1 MPCVHLL
8 MDQSYFGITGETFT
22 KLGEALMLW
31 VMTLFLNTTPKSLKS
46 LPFSENQLFLI
57 P

>member
-1 MPCVHLL
+1 MPCVHLP

-22 KLGEALMLW
+22 KLGETLMLW
-31 VMTLFLNTTPKSLKS
+31 LMALLLNTTPKS

>member
-1 MPCVHLL
+1 MPCVPLR
-8 MDQSYFGITGETFT
+8 MDQSNFGITGETFT

-31 VMTLFLNTTPKSLKS
+31 LMTLLLNTTLKS

>member
-1 MPCVHLL
+1 MPCVHLP

-31 VMTLFLNTTPKSLKS
+31 LMTLLLNSTPKSLKS
-46 LPFSENQLFLI
+46 LPFSENQLFMI